1 MYLNQFKE
9 HIRLRVVLR
18 MKPTIRNMSKR
29 TVAWAGLQVEGEQIG
44 FWVTPG
50 SISRY
55 LIKLHTLYF
64 VLEVLSF
71 RIATTLYEHTQYV
84 RQK

>member
-1 MYLNQFKE
+1 
-9 HIRLRVVLR
+9 

-29 TVAWAGLQVEGEQIG
+29 TLAWAGLQVEGEQIRI
-44 FWVTPG
+44 WVTPG

-64 VLEVLSF
+64 VLEFCSF
-71 RIATTLYEHTQYV
+71 RIVTALYEYTYTA
-84 RQK
+84 RKTRKMFAY